1 MKSVIAESLHFNQIL
16 IVKFERSCSG
26 VQNLKLHKL
35 CLCPVNY
42 ERFRCQELFGLLSSN
57 TSQSS
62 LNVSLL
68 FHLSVCWCL
77 LCNSWLTPADRST
90 AFPFQCVVIQAQIVC
105 FSWTVIWTLCMDVMP
120 WNIYV
125 ERDRTEQ
132 NGWSLHLESKVFL
145 TKLHGNEI

>member
-68 FHLSVCWCL
+68 FHLSVCCAIRDLHLPIEAPLFRFSVLLFRLRLFVSPGQWYGPCAWMWC
-77 LCNSWLTPADRST
+77 RE
-90 AFPFQCVVIQAQIVC
+90 
-105 FSWTVIWTLCMDVMP
+105 
-120 WNIYV
+120 IYI